1 MNRLSLCFRN
11 RILWRIACF
20 FLLLVLVGFV
30 SPAQETDDNFPRP
43 TTRSDIPTEKRLELA
58 AKADGADL
66 LVRLYRP
73 GDRIPEDSKKAQ
85 VKVTFRDKMMIVP
98 FPDTKVGEFKYL
110 VVIGSEQSSPE
121 LRQLLGP
128 AVLIC
133 TSDPGRNPLTR
144 PRLLPDSGRLVGDFP
159 ERSRVFPI
167 DAFFRFFIDDHL
179 QDRTLENILDATGQP
194 IPGAS
199 YLLQV
204 TIGTDCFMVGPI
216 SLEAPFRSMH
226 PLLISNVTESV
237 KSETLFMQP
246 EYGIGAGGF
255 SLLGS
260 NSDFLLRR
268 VGLVRKGS
276 EAYSHA
282 VHGTLRDP
290 SGKPLAYIPLRED
303 TLESPWNR
311 FQERE
316 AAFGV
321 TVWTDSQGCFTYYP
335 PRGADP
341 REGEPLYLPDQIPFS
356 FWMENLP
363 APDWFP
369 VVTAKT
375 SVESNLIVE
384 TAPLR
389 KVRVLDD
396 QEKPW
401 TTDMII
407 RLTTD
412 SGAQIDVGS
421 RNLVNTEKSFPFKGK
436 SISCY
441 SSSLSRSE
449 YQITPAEYIL
459 DAQTPQE
466 LFFHFKRVP
475 PTPSSPPTP
484 VPSQSQPQPVSSAPV
499 QPGSPVSA
507 TVPTPTPVP
516 QAPTDL
522 TMQTLDY
529 FTDEPVSN
537 TLVVF
542 FEIQRGQSSDFSR
555 LWQGAKAKWIEAGAP
570 IQEDQTQAVMENL
583 IPHDRAKIL
592 DVTRS
597 DEQGL
602 FHLKTSIPLKTGN
615 LRNHCLMVLNRKYLM
630 LVFNA
635 GTVLVPA
642 VENSQNNKLYLIREV
657 EGRIRI
663 KGDCTR
669 FPSLIGRLEIGPIP
683 LNRPPNLSRSIS
695 LPVNPTAPS
704 SNAPDKINV
713 LREGL
718 KNSGVLS
725 LSFQPTTS
733 GTQEFSF
740 PCPAGSYSRLSLSIL
755 DVYSSLNPP
764 TEKQNWTPVP
774 SKGVCDFGTWRIT
787 PRVIQNVYIQ
797 VLGPSGKPIPDIALR
812 LGWDSAGEGDSPS
825 VAKPDVFTD
834 KSGMAVY
841 EVLEPGNFSMFVMI
855 YRPIMEVHG
864 GEPVIREFSFDWDLE
879 RSRKKEP
886 YVVKLTEAELQKLEG
901 LIPIE
906 QYR

>member
-1 MNRLSLCFRN
+1 MNRLADRFSHC
-11 RILWRIACF
+11 IPWKIVCV
-20 FLLLVLVGFV
+20 LLLLTSGGV
-30 SPAQETDDNFPRP
+30 SGLAQETDENFPRP
-43 TTRSDIPTEKRLELA
+43 TTRSEVPREERLTLA
-58 AKADGADL
+58 AKAEGADL
-66 LVRLYRP
+66 QVRLYRQ
-73 GDRIPEDSKKAQ
+73 GDRIPEDSRKAQ
-85 VKVTFRDKMMIVP
+85 VKVTFRDKVMVVP
-98 FPDTKVGEFKYL
+98 FPDTQVEEFKYQ

-133 TSDPGRNPLTR
+133 TPESALNPLDANR
-144 PRLLPDSGRLVGDFP
+144 HRLLPDSNRQAENLP
-159 ERSRVFPI
+159 ERFCVFPI
-167 DAFFRFFIDDHL
+167 DAFFKYYVDSDM

-194 IPGAS
+194 IPDAS

-204 TIGTDCFMVGPI
+204 KIGTDTLILGPI
-216 SLEAPFRSMH
+216 SLESPFRSMH
-226 PLLISNVTESV
+226 PLLLCTENARS
-237 KSETLFMQP
+237 KTLFMQP
-246 EYGIGAGGF
+246 EYGIGEGGF

-276 EAYSHA
+276 EAYRHA
-282 VHGTLRDP
+282 VHGVLRDP

-303 TLESPWNR
+303 TRTSPWDR
-311 FQERE
+311 FRERS
-316 AAFGV
+316 AAFSV
-321 TVWTDSQGCFTYYP
+321 IVWTDSQGRFIFYP

-341 REGEPLYLPDQIPFS
+341 REGEPLYLPDQVPFS
-356 FWMENLP
+356 FWLENLSS
-363 APDWFP
+363 PDWFP
-369 VVTAKT
+369 VVTAIT
-375 SVESNLIVE
+375 SVECNLVVE

-389 KVRVLDD
+389 KIRVLDD
-396 QEKPW
+396 QEKPR
-401 TTDMII
+401 TGDMVI
-407 RLTTD
+407 RLTLD

-421 RNLVNTEKSFPFKGK
+421 SNLVNTEKLFPFKGK
-436 SISCY
+436 LVSCY

-449 YQITPAEYIL
+449 YQITPAEYVL
-459 DAQTPQE
+459 NDQTPME
-466 LFFHFKRVP
+466 LFFHFKRISP
-475 PTPSSPPTP
+475 PPSSSTSTP
-484 VPSQSQPQPVSSAPV
+484 VPSQSQPQPVQPV
-499 QPGSPVSA
+499 PAQP
-507 TVPTPTPVP
+507 TVPGAAAPTPTP

-522 TMQTLDY
+522 AMQVLDY

-542 FEIQRGQSSDFSR
+542 VEIQRGQSSDFSR
-555 LWQGAKAKWIEAGAP
+555 LWQGTKAKWIEAGAP
-570 IQEDQTQAVMENL
+570 ILQDQTQAVIKNL
-583 IPHDRAKIL
+583 FPRDRAKIL

-602 FHLKTSIPLKTGN
+602 FHLKTTIPLTPGS
-615 LRNHCLMVLNRKYLM
+615 LRNHCLMVLSRKYLM

-642 VENSQNNKLYLIREV
+642 VENSRNNKLYLIREV
-657 EGRIRI
+657 EGRTRI
-663 KGDCTR
+663 QGDCTR
-669 FPSLIGRLEIGPIP
+669 FPSLTGRLEIGPIP

-695 LPVNPTAPS
+695 LPVNSTAPS

-718 KNSGVLS
+718 KNSGILS
-725 LSFQPTTS
+725 LAFQPTTS

-764 TEKQNWTPVP
+764 TEKQDWTPVP

-787 PRVIQNVYIQ
+787 PRIIQKVYVQ
-797 VLGPSGKPIPDIALR
+797 VQGPSGKPIPDIALR
-812 LGWDSAGEGDSPS
+812 LGWDSAGGGRSPS
-825 VAKPDVFTD
+825 VAKQDVFTD

-841 EVLEPGNFSMFVMI
+841 EVLEPGVFRMFVKI
-855 YRPIMEVHG
+855 YRPIMQVYG
-864 GEPVIREFSFDWDLE
+864 GEPIIREFSFDWSPE
-879 RSRKKEP
+879 RSEKKEP
-886 YVVKLTEAELQKLEG
+886 YVLKLTEAELQKLEG